1 MDKIEKARQLFQ
13 QLEEND
19 VSYAH
24 ELSRRNFCIH
34 ERLLEIRS
42 N

>member
-1 MDKIEKARQLFQ
+1 MDKIEKAQQLFQ

-19 VSYAH
+19 VSYVH
-24 ELSRRNFCIH
+24 ELVKRNFSIQ